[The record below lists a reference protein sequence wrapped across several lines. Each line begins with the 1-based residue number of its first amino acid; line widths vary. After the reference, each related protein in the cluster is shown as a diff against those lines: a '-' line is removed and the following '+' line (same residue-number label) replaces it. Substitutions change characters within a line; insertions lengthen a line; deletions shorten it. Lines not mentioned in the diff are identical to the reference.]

1 MNKSNNIIP
10 VYHSIRR
17 KNLTFRMGAVAQLC
31 TLLIG
36 FGLLLGNFYKEPE
49 RREGECGG
57 RQAVSAVRGQWTLSR
72 SSPLSL
78 LIVLESSMEQPYPFS
93 PKDHL
98 HRPRR
103 ASLSPDHDCTRTSTD
118 QASPRAGSWTS
129 WIVTCPTL
137 GGRRRMAWTS
147 AVGGRGGECIV
158 PRYVSKEEEGCLVTL
173 VMTTKCRA

>member
-1 MNKSNNIIP
+1 MWRPPS
-10 VYHSIRR
+10 SIRR
-17 KNLTFRMGAVAQLC
+17 AWAKDIESIVA
-31 TLLIG
+31 
-36 FGLLLGNFYKEPE
+36 FE
-49 RREGECGG
+49 
-57 RQAVSAVRGQWTLSR
+57 
-72 SSPLSL
+72 L

-103 ASLSPDHDCTRTSTD
+103 ASLSPNHDCTRTSTD

-158 PRYVSKEEEGCLVTL
+158 PRYVSKAEEGCSVTL
-173 VMTTKCRA
+173 AMNAECRARVCGGRASDDVTLSEQGV